1 MESLLKNEYGRL
13 RDVYEGKDG
22 SIYIATSNR
31 DGRGNPNLSD
41 DKILRLVLQYGTFN
55 LFGSNFTFILPNKYF

>member
-1 MESLLKNEYGRL
+1 MESLLKNKYGRL

-41 DKILRLVLQYGTFN
+41 DKILRLVQ
-55 LFGSNFTFILPNKYF
+55 K

>member
-1 MESLLKNEYGRL
+1 MRVSLNKGGTVVQNMESLLKNEYGRL

-41 DKILRLVLQYGTFN
+41 DKILRLV
-55 LFGSNFTFILPNKYF
+55 